1 MQDSRVSNTIT
12 IKFKAPIDT
21 SSDENA
27 AKEINYEN
35 VRFDPDRKPA
45 FPLERDNRLFFKVED
60 EYKLLKE
67 SQFEKYCYIQS
78 LKICYYLQKVR

>member
-45 FPLERDNRLFFKVED
+45 FPLDRDNRLFFKVED

-67 SQFEKYCYIQS
+67 SQFEKYCYI
-78 LKICYYLQKVR
+78 